1 VSNPINGWD
10 VETPR
15 EYLIDITH
23 DITWLVVWNMAFMT
37 FHSVGNF
44 MIPIDALTNSYFFF
58 RRVGIPP
65 TILTHFNHVFF
76 TTSCIGPSFPSGEEE
91 GYGDEF

>member
-1 VSNPINGWD
+1 MSNPINGWD

-23 DITWLVVWNMAFMT
+23 DITWLVVWNMVFMT

-44 MIPIDALTNSYFFF
+44 IIPTDEIHHFQRGRYTTNQLFMIDQIRLTT
-58 RRVGIPP
+58 VG
-65 TILTHFNHVFF
+65 F
-76 TTSCIGPSFPSGEEE
+76 TVDISDGAIN
-91 GYGDEF
+91 